1 MLLFPLSIA
10 VTMLTLPLW
19 LSAFIWP
26 LPPPD
31 PIIPTAFRF
40 PSLVPATP
48 LQGLAF
54 REEWSWTSSRMT
66 GQLFKSVSHNIGES
80 YIIWP
85 YPVWVSRSH
94 MIKPLLTFLSFWIL
108 SFMLCCGRSDIS
120 NPFSAGQLLLH
131 VAAKQTNRTLTPW
144 AANLLCLVSPYQQMQ
159 PDLTPCFFH
168 CYSIVSI
175 PTHYPDFCLYKLV
188 LLECSTDPQ
197 LLHFASHL

>member
-1 MLLFPLSIA
+1 MKIVNYTKKHPKIFQKSRIK
-10 VTMLTLPLW
+10 VW
-19 LSAFIWP
+19 
-26 LPPPD
+26 
-31 PIIPTAFRF
+31 
-40 PSLVPATP
+40 SLEKSDHGP
-48 LQGLAF
+48 LQGWLDNF
-54 REEWSWTSSRMT
+54 
-66 GQLFKSVSHNIGES
+66 QKCVSHNIGES

-85 YPVWVSRSH
+85 HLVWVSRSH